1 MKVRTLS
8 VGQLGTNCYVVSD
21 DTTAVVIDPGDE
33 ASRILAAIGDNTL
46 AAVLL
51 THAHFDHMG
60 ALYDLVERTGAPVY
74 CHADEAVAMT
84 DGVRNLS
91 ALFGIPLRTV
101 STFSTLKEGDSVT
114 FGDMTFTVLHTPGH
128 TKGSCCYLS
137 GNTLFSGDTLFCE
150 SVGRTDFPGGDV
162 HAMRASLRRLLAMD
176 GNMDVLPGHDCP
188 TTIAHEAKYNPYIGQ
203 C

>member
-1 MKVRTLS
+1 MNIQTLS
-8 VGQLGTNCYVVSD
+8 VGQLGTNCYVVSND
-21 DTTAVVIDPGDE
+21 NIAVVIDPGDE
-33 ASRILAAIGDNTL
+33 ADRILKAVGDNTL

-60 ALYDLVERTGAPVY
+60 ALSALVERTGAPVY
-74 CHADEAVAMT
+74 CHAEEAVAMT

-91 ALFGIPLRTV
+91 GLFGIPLRTV
-101 STFSTLKEGDSVT
+101 STFSTLKEGDAVT

-137 GNTLFSGDTLFCE
+137 EKTLFSGDTLFCE

-162 HAMRASLRRLLAMD
+162 HAMRASLRRLLDMD
-176 GNMDVLPGHDCP
+176 GDIRVLPGHDCP
-188 TTIAHEAKYNPYIGQ
+188 STIAHEAQYNPYVGQ
-203 C
+203 